1 MLKQDRISFIFLF
14 FSWSPFILKAQREKE
29 KAARKNQ
36 KEKLMQS
43 HTDNMSDTG
52 VMDNL
57 LEALQSGKLFQA
69 GTSTG
74 TSSNSG
80 GGRGRRPPRRD
91 HNAMLG

>member
-1 MLKQDRISFIFLF
+1 M
-14 FSWSPFILKAQREKE
+14 REKE

-43 HTDNMSDTG
+43 HTDEMGDTG

-57 LEALQSGKLFQA
+57 LEALQSGKLFTA
-69 GTSTG
+69 STSTTTG
-74 TSSNSG
+74 PGFNSTG

-91 HNAMLG
+91 NMMGQFNITSFNL

>member
-1 MLKQDRISFIFLF
+1 MKFLKFLC
-14 FSWSPFILKAQREKE
+14 LAQREKE

-43 HTDNMSDTG
+43 HTDEMGDTG

-57 LEALQSGKLFQA
+57 LEALQSGKFFEA
-69 GTSTG
+69 GSGSGPPHNST
-74 TSSNSG
+74 G

-91 HNAMLG
+91 HNAMMGELLNFTIRAG